1 MGKSDSKTWLLP
13 LMVLDLKQTQ
23 EVDNGRRFLGRHFMI
38 PSQHVTTAHRCRIHL
53 KMSDN

>member
-23 EVDNGRRFLGRHFMI
+23 EVDNGRRFLGRHFMRAD
-38 PSQHVTTAHRCRIHL
+38 TTAHRCRIHP